1 MQNKHTITNRKYV
14 CFPVTALTGKHA
26 RGVCVCDLRDVM
38 RMSFETS
45 DGTCRKLI
53 LADGFFFSQLSEWKT
68 QPFRTAFRF

>member
-1 MQNKHTITNRKYV
+1 M

-53 LADGFFFSQLSEWKT
+53 LADGLFFSQLSEWKT